1 MNFQNLLGERLVEIV
16 AGIVIG
22 ILSFIFGHK
31 RGTKKEKNKN
41 NCSDNKNK
49 FKDVKTL

>member
-1 MNFQNLLGERLVEIV
+1 MDFQNLIGERLVEIV

-22 ILSFIFGHK
+22 TLSFIFGHK

-41 NCSDNKNK
+41 NCTNDNDKYKNI
-49 FKDVKTL
+49 KTL